1 MILRVELLI
10 FCLVGFL
17 VPETNGSIKVKIM
30 NRFQGVIEMDLL
42 HILQTAVRPFMHSFV
57 GLNKKTE

>member
-1 MILRVELLI
+1 
-10 FCLVGFL
+10 
-17 VPETNGSIKVKIM
+17 M